1 MSGTRVTMIGRRR
14 ALGTLAQGA
23 AALGAALTL
32 PSSAARARTVEVEL
46 ILAVDVSASVDPY
59 EFDLQMR
66 GYSEAFRS
74 PDFIEALKGLGG
86 DGVAVAMVQW
96 ADIIQ
101 QGVSVEWM
109 HVHDKRTADAFARAV
124 DGTGRMFEQGQTA
137 IGHALEFCLKLFPAR
152 GFQGRKRV
160 IDVSGDGYSN
170 KGILPNTV
178 RDRAARQG
186 ITVNGLAIINEERFL
201 AGYYQRNVIGGPGAF
216 VAVANDFADFG
227 QAILAKLLRE
237 MKGAHVASGPVRMLP
252 PV

>member
-1 MSGTRVTMIGRRR
+1 
-14 ALGTLAQGA
+14 
-23 AALGAALTL
+23 
-32 PSSAARARTVEVEL
+32 
-46 ILAVDVSASVDPY
+46 
-59 EFDLQMR
+59 
-66 GYSEAFRS
+66 
-74 PDFIEALKGLGG
+74 
-86 DGVAVAMVQW
+86 
-96 ADIIQ
+96 
-101 QGVSVEWM
+101 
-109 HVHDKRTADAFARAV
+109 
-124 DGTGRMFEQGQTA
+124 MFEQGQTA